1 LKEEY
6 GAENQT
12 IYIIIINNDN
22 NNSVCKKLGRQLD
35 TYKGEINS
43 PNWMLP
49 FFFFFFFFIILEDD
63 IER

>member
-12 IYIIIINNDN
+12 IYNIVNNDN
-22 NNSVCKKLGRQLD
+22 NNSVCKKLGRQLY

-43 PNWMLP
+43 TNWMLP
-49 FFFFFFFFIILEDD
+49 FFFFFFFIITLEDD